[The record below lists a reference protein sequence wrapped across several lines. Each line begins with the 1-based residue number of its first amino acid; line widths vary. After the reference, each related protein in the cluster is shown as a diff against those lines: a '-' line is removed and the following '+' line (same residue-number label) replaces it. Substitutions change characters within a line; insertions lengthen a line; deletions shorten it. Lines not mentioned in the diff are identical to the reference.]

1 MRSEANCLPS
11 QKQFQF
17 IQTILEPRLQI
28 RWDGWP
34 LGLIIGERNVN
45 MNKQMKNVLLAGI
58 MILLFSACGKLE
70 TTPTLTEAPELIV
83 TVTEN
88 PTRVPTAASTEGVA
102 PEKFSKYIGLNY
114 PPLPAGLSE
123 SLGMLIQDANDHS
136 LSLVLDGANKMLW
149 LSKLSHTDS
158 NGNAYWEV
166 KDVLELSNLEAGLVL
181 APDGCFL
188 NGQPDHEIFV
198 VVKNGTILL
207 AWRAN
212 TTSNVFEVI
221 PTNGIECHSDK
232 GMSLD

>member
-1 MRSEANCLPS
+1 
-11 QKQFQF
+11 
-17 IQTILEPRLQI
+17 
-28 RWDGWP
+28 
-34 LGLIIGERNVN
+34 
-45 MNKQMKNVLLAGI
+45 MNKQMKKVLLAGI

-70 TTPTLTEAPELIV
+70 PTPAPTEAPELIV

-88 PTRVPTAASTEGVA
+88 PTRVPTAASTEEAA
-102 PEKFSKYIGLNY
+102 PEKFSKYIGLSY

-123 SLGMLIQDANDHS
+123 DLAMLIQDANDHS
-136 LSLVLDGANKMLW
+136 LSLVLDGTNKMLW

-158 NGNAYWEV
+158 NGKAYWEV
-166 KDVLELSNLEAGLVL
+166 KDILELSNLGAGHVLV
-181 APDGCFL
+181 PDGCFL

-221 PTNGIECHSDK
+221 PTIGIECQSDK
-232 GMSLD
+232 TMSLD